1 MSLENVKVFMEKLS
15 QDKELANKLAAADKE
30 YSEKHSDISENLTEA
45 QKEEAAKAILLPIAK
60 EAGLEFSI
68 EELKTFENNQIE
80 NIDETLSEDEL
91 AAVAGGLHRST
102 NQRSGKKRKF
112 LNTKDGLGATACVY
126 LGVGIGS
133 VKGPDGKR
141 LSFCIG
147 LGGTKGGAARACF
160 IKGVRTN

>member
-15 QDKELANKLAAADKE
+15 QDKELANKLAAADKG
-30 YSEKHSDISENLTEA
+30 YSEKHSDISEGLTDA
-45 QKEEAAKAILLPIAK
+45 QKEEAVKAILLPIAK
-60 EAGLEFSI
+60 EAGLEFSF
-68 EELKTFENNQIE
+68 EELKTFEENQIE

-91 AAVAGGLHRST
+91 AVVAGGSR
-102 NQRSGKKRKF
+102 KKRKF
-112 LNTKDGLGATACVY
+112 LTTKDGLGVTACMY

-141 LSFCIG
+141 LSFCLG

-160 IKGVRTN
+160 IKGLKAN